1 MDRNT
6 FSNDHDRSRSHS
18 MPTVQL
24 PAGFGQLSTFVERW
38 ALPSTVA
45 RMRERDAATMDD
57 IQKFYN
63 HVTPYLQAALEHLK
77 SVPYTDDMNAANR
90 NLLNLCLSIAEI
102 APAVEW
108 YGQPQVIDGYAGSVL
123 TLTSELP

>member
-1 MDRNT
+1 
-6 FSNDHDRSRSHS
+6 
-18 MPTVQL
+18 
-24 PAGFGQLSTFVERW
+24 
-38 ALPSTVA
+38 
-45 RMRERDAATMDD
+45 
-57 IQKFYN
+57 
-63 HVTPYLQAALEHLK
+63 
-77 SVPYTDDMNAANR
+77 MNAANR

>member
-1 MDRNT
+1 
-6 FSNDHDRSRSHS
+6 

>member
-1 MDRNT
+1 MT
-6 FSNDHDRSRSHS
+6 
-18 MPTVQL
+18 TGQL
-24 PAGFGQLSTFVERW
+24 PPGFEQLAPFIARW

-45 RMRERDAATMDD
+45 RMRERDAATMGA
-57 IQKFYN
+57 IQMFYDQ
-63 HVTPYLQAALEHLK
+63 VAPYLQAALEHLK
-77 SVPYTDDMNAANR
+77 NVPYTDDMNAGDR

-108 YGQPQVIDGYAGSVL
+108 YGQPRVIDGYAGSVL